1 MGNLVLDQ
9 VLGCSVISFHFV
21 PFNLVDLAVYMRERE
36 EKKKSKCLHTL
47 SLTTKGR
54 VAH

>member
-36 EKKKSKCLHTL
+36 EKKNLNVYTRCLL
-47 SLTTKGR
+47 RQKA
-54 VAH
+54 V